1 MKLLSFEK
9 ELAPLYEAI
18 KKKKMQDKSVK
29 DLITKLESKI
39 EYIYGN
45 LTPYNIVEIARHIER
60 PRTEDYISALFNTFI
75 ELHGDRKFGDD
86 PAIVAGIGEMNG
98 RVMGVIGHR
107 KGHNLRE
114 NMHYRFGMAEPEGY
128 RKALRVMHLVSECFH
143 SPIITFLD
151 TPGASPTSAA
161 EERGQAE
168 AIAVNLQEMF
178 NIPTPIVSVVIGEG
192 GSGGALGIGVADR
205 LLMLKYS
212 IYSVI
217 SPEGCASILWRDIS
231 KAKDAANALKLTA
244 KDLKE
249 LDIVDEIIDE
259 PVGGAHRHKEKTINN
274 VKNAIEKNMDKLI
287 KLSPKVLLR
296 KRREKYRNIGVFNE
310 QK

>member
-18 KKKKMQDKSVK
+18 RKKKMQNKSAK
-29 DLITKLESKI
+29 NLIAKLESEI
-39 EYIYGN
+39 ERIYGN

-60 PRTEDYISALFNTFI
+60 PRTEDYISALFSTFI

-98 RVMGVIGHR
+98 RVIGVIGHR
-107 KGHNLRE
+107 KGHNLSE
-114 NMHYRFGMAEPEGY
+114 NMRYKFGMAEPEGY
-128 RKALRVMHLVSECFH
+128 RKAFRVMRLVSERFH
-143 SPIITFLD
+143 SPIVTFLD
-151 TPGASPTSAA
+151 TPGASPTSEA

-217 SPEGCASILWRDIS
+217 SPEGCASILWRDAN
-231 KAKDAANALKLTA
+231 KAKDAANVLKLTA
-244 KDLKE
+244 EDLKK
-249 LDIVDEIIDE
+249 LGIADEIIDE
-259 PVGGAHRHKEKTINN
+259 PPGGAHRHKEKTIDN
-274 VKNAIEKNMDKLI
+274 VKNAIEKNIDELI
-287 KLSPKVLLR
+287 KLPPEALLR
-296 KRREKYRNIGVFNE
+296 RRWEKYRNIGVFNG
-310 QK
+310 